1 VQTDLENLFSRLCE
15 GDRRSASRIMTLI
28 ENEGPGRKEALERL
42 YRTESKALVVGV
54 TGWPGV
60 GKSSLINR
68 IAGSFLD
75 QGKKVGI
82 IAIDPTS
89 PLSGGGLLADRIRFR
104 EIEGTERLFVR
115 SVASR
120 GHHGGLS
127 LYTRAFV
134 KVMESMGSD
143 VILLETVGVGQDQ
156 ITVSLIADTTIVV
169 VAPGL
174 GDYLQA
180 IKSGVLEVGDI
191 FVVNKADRPDADRA
205 VFDLEEAARMRGA
218 EGWCPPVVKTIAAEK
233 TGADVLMGEI
243 TRHASYCADAKSVRD
258 RKLRAAKHEI
268 RDAVESRLFEHFFG
282 RDDLS
287 GDSVNRLARE
297 ICARKIDPYM
307 IADMML
313 SEKGIG

>member
-1 VQTDLENLFSRLCE
+1 METDLKILFSRLRE

-28 ENEGPGRKEALERL
+28 ENEGPDRKDALERL
-42 YRTESKALVVGV
+42 YHTESKALVVGV

-75 QGKKVGI
+75 KGKKVGI

-127 LYTRAFV
+127 LYARAFV
-134 KVMESMGSD
+134 KVMEAMGCE

-191 FVVNKADRPDADRA
+191 FVVNKADRPDADKA
-205 VFDLEEAARMRGA
+205 VFDLEEAARMRGV
-218 EGWCPPVVKTIAAEK
+218 EGWRPPVVKAIAAEK
-233 TGADVLMGEI
+233 GGAEALMNEI
-243 TRHASYCADAKSVRD
+243 ERHSSYCAKEKSVRAG
-258 RKLRAAKHEI
+258 KVRAARHEI
-268 RDAVESRLFEHFFG
+268 RDAVESRLFEHYFG
-282 RDDLS
+282 REDLS
-287 GDSVNRLARE
+287 GDSINRLAGE
-297 ICARKIDPYM
+297 VCARRIDPYM

-313 SEKGIG
+313 AEKGIG

>member
-1 VQTDLENLFSRLCE
+1 MQTDLENLFSKLRE

-28 ENEGPGRKEALERL
+28 ENEGPGRKEALEKL

-68 IAGSFLD
+68 IAGSFLN

-143 VILLETVGVGQDQ
+143 VILLETVGIGQDQ

-205 VFDLEEAARMRGA
+205 VFDLEEAARMRGT
-218 EGWCPPVVKTIAAEK
+218 EGWRPPVVKTVAAEK
-233 TGADVLMGEI
+233 TGADALMGEI
-243 TRHASYCADAKSVRD
+243 TRHASYCADEKSVKD

-282 RDDLS
+282 REDLN
-287 GDSVNRLARE
+287 GDSMNRLARE

-313 SEKGIG
+313 AKKGIG

>member
-1 VQTDLENLFSRLCE
+1 VQTDLDMLFSRLHE
-15 GDRRSASRIMTLI
+15 GDRRSASRIMSLI
-28 ENEGPGRKEALERL
+28 ENEGPERKEALKRL
-42 YRTESKALVVGV
+42 YLTQPKALVVGV

-68 IAGSFLD
+68 VAKGFLD
-75 QGKKVGI
+75 EGRKVGI

-134 KVMESMGSD
+134 KVMEAMGCE

-156 ITVSLIADTTIVV
+156 ITVSLIADTTVVV

-205 VFDLEEAARMRGA
+205 VFDLETAVRMREPG
-218 EGWCPPVVKTIAAEK
+218 GWLPPVVKTIAAEK
-233 TGADVLMGEI
+233 NGAEALMEEI
-243 TRHASYCADAKSVRD
+243 ARHTAYRAEEKSVRAG
-258 RKLRAAKHEI
+258 KVRAARHEI

-282 RDDLS
+282 REELGGDLI
-287 GDSVNRLARE
+287 NNLARE

-307 IADMML
+307 VADIML
-313 SEKGIG
+313 AEKGMS